1 MGCLNKEMTQQN
13 PLRYAEATL
22 PTRFGTFQCVV
33 YRLHDGLEHV
43 ALVMGDVD
51 GRSSVLC
58 RIQSECLTGEVF
70 GSLRCDC
77 KHQLDSAMA
86 MIAEEGSGVLL
97 YLRQEGRGIGLGN
110 KIKAYHLQEG
120 GIDTVD
126 ANRILGFPDDGR
138 DFYCAIR
145 IIRDLNLASVKLLT
159 NNPNKVDSLVNAGIH
174 VVERM
179 PHVVTVPAFAEDYM
193 TVKGARMGHFLGRN
207 NGLSDL
213 FDAIHLDGRF

>member
-1 MGCLNKEMTQQN
+1 MGCVKKEVAQEN
-13 PLRYAEATL
+13 SLRYAEATL
-22 PTRFGTFQCVV
+22 PTRFGTFQCIV

-43 ALVMGDVD
+43 ALVYGDVAD
-51 GRSSVLC
+51 GSSVLC

-86 MIAEEGSGVLL
+86 MIAEAGSGVVL

-110 KIKAYHLQEG
+110 KIKAYHLQENG
-120 GIDTVD
+120 VDTVD

-159 NNPNKVDSLVNAGIH
+159 NNPNKIDALVNAGIH
-174 VVERM
+174 VVERI
-179 PHVVTVPAFAEDYM
+179 PHVVNVPACAKDYM
-193 TVKGARMGHFLGRN
+193 TVKGSRMGHFLGGN
-207 NGLSDL
+207 ASNHDL